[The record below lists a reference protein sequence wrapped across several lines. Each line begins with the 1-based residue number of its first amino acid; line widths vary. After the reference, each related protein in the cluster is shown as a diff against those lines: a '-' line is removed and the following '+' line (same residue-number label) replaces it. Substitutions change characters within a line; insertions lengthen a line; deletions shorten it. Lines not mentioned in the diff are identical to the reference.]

1 MPVDKSA
8 AHFRAKAD
16 EYRKLANACEDDH
29 SRKALLAL
37 ADECEHKASNEIAER
52 LGSRQRR

>member
-1 MPVDKSA
+1 VDKSA